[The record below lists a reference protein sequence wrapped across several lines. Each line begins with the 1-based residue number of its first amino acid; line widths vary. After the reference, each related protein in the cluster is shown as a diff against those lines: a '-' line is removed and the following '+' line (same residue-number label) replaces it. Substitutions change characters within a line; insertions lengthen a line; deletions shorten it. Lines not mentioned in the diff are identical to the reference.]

1 LLLIS
6 VLLSN
11 QVGAAP
17 VRIAY
22 SSISGAMLPLW
33 VAKDN
38 GLFAKH
44 GVDVELTY
52 IRGVAIEALLA
63 GEVQFVRASPPWVVR
78 SAMRGSDLA
87 FIANTINVAV
97 FSLMSKPELQR
108 PEDLKGKKIGV
119 TNLGD
124 SPDLVLSLLL
134 EKWGLQR
141 GKDLA
146 VLGIRGGMPELL
158 ISVNKGFVDAG
169 MISAPSN
176 RRGIKMGL
184 REFVDTAD
192 LGIPYINS
200 PLSTRRSTIKNQR
213 ETVLR
218 VLRGYYEAVRQTR
231 RDRDG
236 AMKILAKYVR
246 VTDPEILAEV
256 YQIYGVKQL
265 QPDIN
270 VDIDGI
276 QGTVERIGQRS
287 SGSKPR

>member
-1 LLLIS
+1 MARSYTSILVLLIV

-11 QVGAAP
+11 EVRAAP
-17 VRIAY
+17 LRIAY

-33 VAKDN
+33 VAKDT
-38 GLFAKH
+38 AKH

-52 IRGVAIEALLA
+52 IRGVSIEALLA
-63 GEVQFVRASPPWVVR
+63 GEVQFVRASPPSVVR
-78 SAMRGSDLA
+78 SALRGSDLA

-158 ISVNKGFVDAG
+158 ISVSKGFVDAG

-200 PLSTRRSTIKNQR
+200 PLSTGDLPSKTN
-213 ETVLR
+213 V
-218 VLRGYYEAVRQTR
+218 TR
-231 RDRDG
+231 YC
-236 AMKILAKYVR
+236 AC
-246 VTDPEILAEV
+246 
-256 YQIYGVKQL
+256 
-265 QPDIN
+265 
-270 VDIDGI
+270 
-276 QGTVERIGQRS
+276 
-287 SGSKPR
+287 